1 MCLLY
6 RALSCFAVV
15 LVLTCS
21 ISSAVAQTIEQ
32 QALQV
37 FEQQKNAVV
46 TVEFVVK
53 QNFSMMGM
61 GSESEESRIETTG
74 TVIDATGLTVVALSA
89 TDPMSMMAGLMG
101 GMLGDDVQMQ
111 SEVTDA
117 RILTDGT
124 PIQATVVLRD
134 KDNDLAFVRP
144 VTPPE
149 SPLPF
154 IDLSNNAQ
162 PGLLDQIVVVE
173 RLGKVAS
180 RIHTVDIVRVTGIV
194 ERPRLFYIT
203 PSQAVGAPAFSLDG
217 KCVGIFVTRMME
229 QGDSGSFSPLSMLS
243 GMEDAVSVILKPV
256 SVITEAAAQAPS
268 EATV

>member
-1 MCLLY
+1 MRPQYRVLPCLAV
-6 RALSCFAVV
+6 ALI
-15 LVLTCS
+15 LTCS
-21 ISSAVAQTIEQ
+21 LPATGETIEQ
-32 QALQV
+32 QSLQV
-37 FEQQKNAVV
+37 FEQHKGAVV
-46 TVEFVVK
+46 TVELVVK

-124 PIQATVVLRD
+124 PIPATIVLRD
-134 KDNDLAFVRP
+134 KDNDLAFIRP
-144 VTPPE
+144 VA
-149 SPLPF
+149 SPAETLPF
-154 IDLSNNAQ
+154 IDLANTTQ
-162 PGLLDQIVVVE
+162 PGLLDQIVVIE

-180 RIHTVDIVRVTGIV
+180 RVHSVDIARITGIV
-194 ERPRLFYIT
+194 ERPRLFYLT

-217 KCVGIFVTRMME
+217 KCVGVFVTRIME
-229 QGDSGSFSPLSMLS
+229 QSGGGGFSPMSMLS
-243 GMEDAVSVILKPV
+243 GMEDAVNVILRPTD
-256 SVITEAAAQAPS
+256 VIMEAAAQAPAV
-268 EATV
+268 EAE